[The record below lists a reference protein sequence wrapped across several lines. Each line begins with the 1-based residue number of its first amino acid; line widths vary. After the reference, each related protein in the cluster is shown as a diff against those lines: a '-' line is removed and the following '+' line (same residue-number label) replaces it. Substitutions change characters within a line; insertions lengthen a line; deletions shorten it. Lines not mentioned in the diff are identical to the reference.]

1 LIYHKNVTILYLLC
15 TRIISVTNIDTK
27 KCRRDQRMNKSYN
40 RRSFNRVKTRN
51 FRIEYRI
58 RDRNLSSWVEAVNV
72 CNGGVCFLRDSV
84 IQVGMQLEIRFPF
97 KTREIVMRGTV
108 IRFDGREVA
117 LEFKNS
123 EEEINRFVET
133 FNLEYQKYF
142 KDIYDGKPDKLQRPQ
157 KCQHDNAASLDSIL
171 DIGID

>member
-1 LIYHKNVTILYLLC
+1 MTCHESIAIINILC
-15 TRIISVTNIDTK
+15 TRIISVNHIDTTIY
-27 KCRRDQRMNKSYN
+27 RRDQRMNKSYD
-40 RRSFNRVKTRN
+40 RRSFNRIKTRN

-58 RDRNLSSWVEAVNV
+58 KERNLSSWVEVVNV
-72 CNGGVCFLRDSV
+72 CNGGVCFLRDSM

-142 KDIYDGKPDKLQRPQ
+142 KDIHDGKLDKLQRPQ
-157 KCQHDNAASLDSIL
+157 ECQRDENASFDSIL
-171 DIGID
+171 DIGFD

>member
-1 LIYHKNVTILYLLC
+1 MAIFSILC
-15 TRIISVTNIDTK
+15 TRIVSVTNINRTIY
-27 KCRRDQRMNKSYN
+27 RRDQRMNKSYD

-58 RDRNLSSWVEAVNV
+58 KERNLSSWVEVVNV
-72 CNGGVCFLRDSV
+72 SNGGVCFLRDSL

-123 EEEINRFVET
+123 ENEINRFVET
-133 FNLEYQKYF
+133 FNMEYQTYF
-142 KDIYDGKPDKLQRPQ
+142 KDVHDGKLNKLRRQRE
-157 KCQHDNAASLDSIL
+157 CQRDQAAFIDSIL
-171 DIGID
+171 DIGIDEP

>member
-1 LIYHKNVTILYLLC
+1 
-15 TRIISVTNIDTK
+15 
-27 KCRRDQRMNKSYN
+27 MNKSYD
-40 RRSFNRVKTRN
+40 RRNFNRVKTRN

-58 RDRNLSSWVEAVNV
+58 KEQNISSWVEVVNV
-72 CNGGVCFLRDSV
+72 CNGGVCFLRDSI

-117 LEFKNS
+117 MEFKNS
-123 EEEINRFVET
+123 EKEINRFVET
-133 FNLEYQKYF
+133 FNLEYQTYF
-142 KDIYDGKPDKLQRPQ
+142 KDIHDGKHDKLQRPQ
-157 KCQHDNAASLDSIL
+157 KCQTDDKDASFDSIL